1 MKRNY
6 IHGAYIWQRPDW
18 PAFRWDMDKLAA
30 TMLELVHLHGQ
41 LAGRMSM
48 LGLGDKSNAHLQA
61 LTDELTNS
69 SDIEG
74 VVLNAASVR
83 SSIARRLGMD
93 NDGLLSE
100 DYYVEGL
107 VDVMLDAI
115 YSSDKLLSADRLF
128 GWHCALFP
136 NGRSGMYSITVGGW
150 RIGDE
155 PMRVVSGSLGHEKIH
170 YEAPPSSLVP
180 AEMTRFLKWCS
191 DSRQPPLIKAAVAHL
206 WFVTIHPF
214 DDGNGRLSRTLADMF
229 LSELDGCGRTRYY
242 SMSAEINRNKK
253 SYYDILERTQKGGLD
268 ITEWMLWF
276 FERLKNAIIRT
287 MDTVSRTLAKTAYWN
302 CFSATDVNERQRKVI
317 NRLWDGFDGKLT
329 SSKWAKICGC
339 SQDTALRDI
348 NDLLSKG
355 MLRDSGEGGRS
366 TNYILVENAS
376 SKA

>member
-1 MKRNY
+1 MKRHY
-6 IHGAYIWQRPDW
+6 IHGTYIWQRPDW
-18 PAFRWDMDKLAA
+18 PAFRWDMEELTAP
-30 TMLELVHLHGQ
+30 MFELVHLHGQ
-41 LAGRMSM
+41 LVGRMAM

-69 SDIEG
+69 SDMEG

-93 NDGLLSE
+93 TDGSLSE
-100 DYYVEGL
+100 DHYVEGL
-107 VDVMLDAI
+107 VDVMLDAV
-115 YSSDKLLSADRLF
+115 YGSDKPLSADRLF

-150 RIGDE
+150 RVGDE
-155 PMRVVSGSLGHEKIH
+155 AMRVVSGSFGHEKIH
-170 YEAPPSSLVP
+170 YEAPPSSSVP
-180 AEMTRFLKWCS
+180 AEMARFLQWCS
-191 DSRQPPLIKAAVAHL
+191 DSGQPPFIKAAVAHL

-229 LSELDGCGRTRYY
+229 LSEVDSRGRTRYY

-253 SYYDILERTQKGGLD
+253 SYYDVLERTQKGDLD
-268 ITEWMLWF
+268 ITEWLLWF
-276 FERLKNAIIRT
+276 FECLKKAIVRAL
-287 MDTVSRTLAKTAYWN
+287 DTVSRTLAKTAYWN
-302 CFSATDVNERQRKVI
+302 RFSATAVNERQRKVI
-317 NRLWDGFDGKLT
+317 NKLWDGFDGKLT

-366 TNYILVENAS
+366 TNYILVEDVS